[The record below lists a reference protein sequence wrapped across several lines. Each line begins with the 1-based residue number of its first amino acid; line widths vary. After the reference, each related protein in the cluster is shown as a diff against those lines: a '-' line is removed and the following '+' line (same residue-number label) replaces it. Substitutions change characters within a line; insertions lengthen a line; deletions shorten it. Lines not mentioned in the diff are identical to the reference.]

1 MDLPSP
7 HGDKLK
13 ALLNNDKL
21 PSSDHARV
29 RETVAKYNTWLSSM
43 AKVEAEGTGAIDELV
58 ALVNDYK
65 LQVDINLIFDSP
77 NDFLYRQKGQLK
89 LDNTVIEEFLPWVFV
104 KAIPGVWKDRGLRL
118 GPTNCFSHL
127 RFDSTIRATSR
138 GGGMATRTK
147 DQDFAISRELFF
159 KASHD
164 SEFREAVESQTHI
177 AYVAAEI
184 KTNLDKTMFQEAAA
198 TAYDLKLA
206 VPNSRYY
213 LLCEWLDMTPIS
225 TSVTAI
231 EKVIVLRKAKRLA
244 SNVRRE
250 FSTVKGRGEA
260 RSDYVK
266 YLRRHPYSSD
276 AFGLLVREVEDM
288 IGDGTEEDEV
298 VLGRGWF

>member
-13 ALLNNDKL
+13 ALLDNDKL
-21 PSSDHARV
+21 PNSDHSRV
-29 RETVAKYNTWLSSM
+29 EETVRKYNTWLSDM
-43 AKVEAEGTGAIDELV
+43 AKVEAQGTGAIDELV
-58 ALVNDYK
+58 ALLNDYK
-65 LQVDINLIFDSP
+65 FHVDINLIFDSP
-77 NDFLYRQKGQLK
+77 HDFLYRQKGQLK
-89 LDNTVIEEFLPWVFV
+89 LDNTVIEEFLPWVFT

-127 RFDSTIRATSR
+127 RFDSTIRAPST

-147 DQDFAISRELFF
+147 DQDFAISRELFL
-159 KASHD
+159 KVSHD
-164 SEFREAVESQTHI
+164 SEFHDAVESQTHI

-244 SNVRRE
+244 SNVRKE
-250 FSTVKGRGEA
+250 FSSVKGREQA
-260 RSDYVK
+260 RPDYVK
-266 YLRRHPYSSD
+266 YLRTHPYSSD

-288 IGDGTEEDEV
+288 IGDGAEEDEV